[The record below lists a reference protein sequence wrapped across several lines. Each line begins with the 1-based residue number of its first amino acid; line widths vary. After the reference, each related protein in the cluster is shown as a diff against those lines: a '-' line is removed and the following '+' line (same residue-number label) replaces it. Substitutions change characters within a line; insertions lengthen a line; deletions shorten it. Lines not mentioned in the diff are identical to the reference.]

1 MKQVIQCIVAAGC
14 GLALA
19 WLLIPLGQD
28 PEKKASRPALV
39 VTPKQSAVKR
49 ATSESPAE
57 LLARVDLEGS
67 PDAMWAAIEQ
77 TLQIPDNNLA
87 DAPQLVLK
95 LSDDDARRWL
105 ARGLYTRWAE
115 RDAQAAMASARTLPP
130 PLDYTAREAVLLAMC
145 RQDPIATLDLTKEM
159 SPGYLRDK
167 RDCPVLAEWAL
178 MDSRSALNHVI
189 EMQRRIGA
197 GAFDDKPPALALHN
211 QTYTVLAVWME
222 RDPAEFA
229 AWFRSLPDGLERRF
243 IARRI
248 SSAGERF
255 APEIAAELALEL
267 PGSGIGRRTGYYPV
281 AKTLTDVDQA
291 LTMLP
296 AEKWTWETGLVFAD
310 MGGGGMREAVAPE
323 EVNRAAAS
331 LLERLQEGAAADGVR
346 CGAAI
351 RNADWPAAADAAA
364 RFPESSERAAVW
376 QQIVAG
382 WAAIDRTSA
391 EAWLAAQP
399 DGFSRIHALEGL
411 KSANGSAA
419 PDQ

>member
-1 MKQVIQCIVAAGC
+1 MNRVLQCIMAAGC
-14 GLALA
+14 GLALT
-19 WLLIPLGQD
+19 WLLIPAGQD

-39 VTPKQSAVKR
+39 VSSKQSAVNR
-49 ATSESPAE
+49 ATPESPAE

-67 PDAMWAAIEQ
+67 PDAIWAAIEH
-77 TLQIPDNNLA
+77 TLQIPDNYLP
-87 DAPQLVLK
+87 DTPQLILS

-115 RDAQAAMASARTLPP
+115 RDTQAALASARTLPP

-145 RQDPIATLDLTKEM
+145 REDPIATLGLTKEM
-159 SPGYLRDK
+159 TPGYTGDRRL
-167 RDCPVLAEWAL
+167 CPVLAEWAL
-178 MDSRSALNHVI
+178 MDARSALNHVI

-197 GAFDDKPPALALHN
+197 GAFGDKPPALGLHN

-222 RDPAEFA
+222 HDPAEFA

-255 APEIAAELALEL
+255 APEITAELAFEL

-323 EVNRAAAS
+323 KVNRAAAS
-331 LLERLQEGAAADGVR
+331 LLERLPEGLAADGVR
-346 CGAAI
+346 CSAAI
-351 RNADWPAAADAAA
+351 RNADWPAAAEAAS

-376 QQIVAG
+376 QQIVVG
-382 WAAIDRTSA
+382 WAAIDQSSA

-411 KSANGSAA
+411 NYTYGSAE
-419 PDQ
+419 PDH